1 MSVFRGCSR
10 CSHKFREPI
19 VMSLAISSELSMRP
33 LMERV
38 LSRREILGA

>member
-1 MSVFRGCSR
+1 MPDRDGEEDRLKTVPLLD
-10 CSHKFREPI
+10 E
-19 VMSLAISSELSMRP
+19 SLAISSELGMRP